1 MFHPIYNAD
10 GTLSRFRIACLGVF
24 VVCLI
29 AYAVTVLMTPSDNV
43 KVQEESADTE
53 IDAAT
58 LKLRTKALSDLADGF
73 AFLKA
78 CDSINN
84 GFSGCTWTVSDEVGK
99 SYAHEVKFAKES
111 FVLALALKDKTSS
124 DICARLIL
132 DSQGKFKA
140 EDSSGRDIT
149 AKCFPED
156 FLVSPKENLKK

>member
-10 GTLSRFRIACLGVF
+10 GSLSPFRLTCLGVF
-24 VVCLI
+24 VVCLL
-29 AYAVTVLMTPSDNV
+29 AYAVTVLMASSDNS
-43 KVQEESADTE
+43 KGQEESASAE
-53 IDAAT
+53 IDAAA
-58 LKLRTKALSDLADGF
+58 LKLRSEALSDLADGY

-78 CDSINN
+78 CNSINN

-156 FLVSPKENLKK
+156 FLGSPKENLKK

>member
-84 GFSGCTWTVSDEVGK
+84 GFSGCTWTVSD
-99 SYAHEVKFAKES
+99 VKFAKES